1 MKISNGD
8 PVIKMKALNILKVHN
23 YLFRAH
29 KKVSLLTVVI
39 LKNYCRGLKK
49 IDQLTYKEIKELE
62 TSIKKK
68 FVPLLEWCQAL
79 NIPILVIKLF
89 IFKKK

>member
-29 KKVSLLTVVI
+29 KKVSLLTVVT
-39 LKNYCRGLKK
+39 LKNYCRDLKK
-49 IDQLTYKEIKELE
+49 ID
-62 TSIKKK
+62 
-68 FVPLLEWCQAL
+68 LLVNL
-79 NIPILVIKLF
+79 
-89 IFKKK
+89 